1 MDFNLYLDPITKHYF
16 DFQGVAGR
24 RAFWMFV
31 LFNFVIAV
39 VLNIVLGL
47 IHLGPLAGLYSLA
60 VLLPSLGL
68 AVRRLHDIGKSGW
81 WLLVGL
87 VPILGAILALIY
99 LYYCQPTT
107 TPSTPPPRL
116 SSLQASLLCR
126 PRRSRAPHRRS
137 VGSIFP

>member
-16 DFQGVAGR
+16 DFQGVTGR

-87 VPILGAILALIY
+87 VPILGAIYLIY
-99 LYYCQPTT
+99 LYCQPTT
-107 TPSTPPPRL
+107 TPY
-116 SSLQASLLCR
+116 A
-126 PRRSRAPHRRS
+126 AAAA
-137 VGSIFP
+137 